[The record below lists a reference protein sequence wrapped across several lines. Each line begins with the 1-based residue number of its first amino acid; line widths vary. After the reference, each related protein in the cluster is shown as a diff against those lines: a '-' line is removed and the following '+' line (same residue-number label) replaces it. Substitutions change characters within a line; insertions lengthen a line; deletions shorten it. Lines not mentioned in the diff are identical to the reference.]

1 MCLNF
6 YVAKEPNEQPC
17 YKNII
22 KYMRYIHDIVV
33 VLEEIK
39 FNCKNRKWK

>member
-6 YVAKEPNEQPC
+6 YIGKEPNEESC
-17 YKNII
+17 DKNII

-33 VLEEIK
+33 VLEEEK
-39 FNCKNRKWK
+39 FSCKNRKWK